1 MDDSL
6 NPVSLPSAPTPQPE
20 PAKAERGID
29 HRDEH
34 FHRLPAWIQGV
45 NAMAV
50 VLPFAGIIL
59 AAVLLWGW
67 GFSWVHA
74 GILAGM
80 YLVTAVGI
88 TVGYHRLFTHKS
100 FETGRIMTSIMAVLG
115 AMALEG
121 PVLKWV
127 ATHRLHHQHSDD
139 HADPHSPHHH
149 GEGIIGMLMG
159 LYHAHMG
166 WLLRGDPKKLYRYV
180 PDLSQDRLIRV
191 LSDYWFLWFII
202 GLIIP
207 TVLGGLLT
215 MSWWGAFLGFVW
227 GGLVRVFLVHHVTW
241 SINSVCHM
249 WGTRPFAS
257 HDESRNNVIFGI
269 LGLGEGWH
277 NNHHAFPTSAR
288 HGLRWWEFDASYILI
303 RVMEKLGLAWNVRV
317 PSKQRL
323 EAKANDR

>member
-1 MDDSL
+1 MDDSAT
-6 NPVSLPSAPTPQPE
+6 PVNLSASSPEPSPTP
-20 PAKAERGID
+20 PATRPID

-34 FHRLPAWIQGV
+34 FHRLPVWIQGV
-45 NAMAV
+45 NLMAV
-50 VLPFAGIIL
+50 VLPFAGIVT
-59 AAVLLWGW
+59 AAILLWGW
-67 GFSWVHA
+67 GFTWTHA

-100 FETGRIMTSIMAVLG
+100 FETGPIMTTIMAVLG

-149 GEGIIGMLMG
+149 GEGIVGMLMG

-180 PDLSQDRLIRV
+180 PDLSRDRLIRV

-202 GLIIP
+202 GLLIP
-207 TVLGGLLT
+207 TVIGGLLT
-215 MSWWGAFLGFVW
+215 MTWTGAFLGFLW
-227 GGLVRVFLVHHVTW
+227 GGVVRVFLVHHVTW

-249 WGTRPFAS
+249 WGTRPFDS
-257 HDESRNNVIFGI
+257 HDESRNNVVFGI

-317 PSKQRL
+317 PSAARL
-323 EAKANDR
+323 KAKAAQ